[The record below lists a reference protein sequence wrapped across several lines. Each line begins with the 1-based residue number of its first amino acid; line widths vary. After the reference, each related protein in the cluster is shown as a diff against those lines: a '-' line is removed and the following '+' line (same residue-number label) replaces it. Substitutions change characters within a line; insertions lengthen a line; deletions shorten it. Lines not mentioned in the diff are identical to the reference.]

1 MLLRKEVHYGNRVVT
16 CFAER
21 PATIDAMFKGT
32 AGRKPEAIAISGD
45 VTRMSYSELD
55 RAVGNVAGN
64 LARLGFSKSDRIALL
79 LGNRIEFLIAVLAAA
94 RIGVVI
100 VPMSTRQKRAEV
112 EFVLNQ
118 CTAAG
123 LIYDAAHASSVPP
136 TTNLPALK
144 QQFVLGEGEGTP
156 FAALLEPA
164 TAPPVAIEEED
175 DFCLLYTSG
184 TTGIPKGAR
193 LTHLS
198 VIHSVLNYRHGM
210 ALNDGEVS
218 VLAVPASHVTG
229 LVAILLTMI
238 GVGGTTIMM
247 QQFKARR
254 FLEIAASA
262 RMSHALLV
270 PAMYNLCLLDPELSS
285 FNLSSWRVGGF
296 GGAPMPEATIRN
308 LATALP
314 NLTLLNI
321 YGATETT
328 SPVTMMPAGA
338 ITVHRD
344 TVGKALPCAGIII
357 MDADGREVSAGTS
370 GELYVA
376 GPMVV
381 PGYWNNP
388 AADAASFRGGYW
400 QSGDVGS
407 IDASGFVRILDRQKD
422 VINRGG
428 YKIYSIEVEN
438 VLTQH
443 DGVLEAAVVPRHD
456 PVLGQLVHAF
466 IVPRHLGVNAAVLS
480 AHCAAVLSDY
490 KVPTS
495 FTLLDQPL
503 PRNANGKVLKTALK
517 VE

>member
-32 AGRKPEAIAISGD
+32 VGRKPEAIAISGD

-118 CTAAG
+118 CTATG
-123 LIYDAAHASSVPP
+123 LIYDAAHASSIPP
-136 TTNLPALK
+136 TSILPALK

-238 GVGGTTIMM
+238 SVGGTTIMM
-247 QQFKARR
+247 QEFKARR
-254 FLEIAASA
+254 FLEIAASCK
-262 RMSHALLV
+262 R
-270 PAMYNLCLLDPELSS
+270 
-285 FNLSSWRVGGF
+285 
-296 GGAPMPEATIRN
+296 
-308 LATALP
+308 
-314 NLTLLNI
+314 
-321 YGATETT
+321 
-328 SPVTMMPAGA
+328 
-338 ITVHRD
+338 
-344 TVGKALPCAGIII
+344 
-357 MDADGREVSAGTS
+357 
-370 GELYVA
+370 
-376 GPMVV
+376 
-381 PGYWNNP
+381 
-388 AADAASFRGGYW
+388 
-400 QSGDVGS
+400 
-407 IDASGFVRILDRQKD
+407 
-422 VINRGG
+422 
-428 YKIYSIEVEN
+428 
-438 VLTQH
+438 
-443 DGVLEAAVVPRHD
+443 
-456 PVLGQLVHAF
+456 
-466 IVPRHLGVNAAVLS
+466 
-480 AHCAAVLSDY
+480 
-490 KVPTS
+490 
-495 FTLLDQPL
+495 
-503 PRNANGKVLKTALK
+503 
-517 VE
+517 